1 MHLTQYHCGHNFVS
15 RPQAGGSDFNSY
27 NRSLPLLIVFASIL
41 FLSCSSIPNQPDIS
55 NVAVQAAIKLAQPEL
70 EKAFVAQAPIAPS
83 SRGRL
88 PIVDC
93 LPGGAFNPSSKVGK
107 SLSYDSKGNVVL
119 SPGDY
124 IIPVMT

>member
-1 MHLTQYHCGHNFVS
+1 MGHLPWLREPYISGIDRDGCRGSCSGLSARNT
-15 RPQAGGSDFNSY
+15 RQADF
-27 NRSLPLLIVFASIL
+27 IL

>member
-1 MHLTQYHCGHNFVS
+1 LTRFNGEISVIAIS
-15 RPQAGGSDFNSY
+15 QAGGSDFNSY

-55 NVAVQAAIKLAQPEL
+55 NVAVQAAIKLAQPAL

-88 PIVDC
+88 PIVDR
-93 LPGGAFNPSSKVGK
+93 LPGGMFNPSAKVGK

-124 IIPVMT
+124 GYDKG